1 MSLRTRM
8 AIITIIGIAIL
19 VTTIY
24 GLSQVLVRN
33 SFLKLEEAETDRNV
47 KRAVEVIRNE
57 ISNLSSKTY
66 DWANWDDTYQFVLD
80 GNQAFIDDNLS
91 DDAISALDINLM
103 AFIDLSGN
111 VVFSKVVESQTGQSI
126 KVPAY
131 FSGKMSPDEF
141 ILNHPEGS
149 DPVLGII
156 QLPEG
161 SIMFSSLPI
170 HTNSGEG
177 PSRGTMV
184 LGRFI
189 DSLFIE
195 KIGSSTHLSISLFN
209 YEDTQNPADVIAAEQ
224 AIKTPEQAW
233 IKALGANTV
242 AGYMQIND
250 IFGKPALILRIDTP
264 RDILKQGQLSL
275 QYLTIALIVVG
286 FIFGVSNLLMLDRLV
301 LARLVKLTQVANQV
315 ANGDSSIQ
323 IEVPKQKDEVGLL
336 IESFQ
341 KIVSYFRQIT
351 EGVNQ
356 LSLGDLSVSVNP
368 QSDSDR
374 LSLSFNNLVASMK
387 ELMGQVS
394 SEAEKLRKQ
403 SEQLALTAGDARQA
417 TSQINLAVKQVASD
431 IQGQSLLDENI
442 ASLTGQMAGSIRKIT
457 DGARQQSEH
466 VLLAS
471 DTSTHITDAIQ
482 QVVDSAK
489 SSSFKVEEAAHK
501 AKSGVTTVE
510 ETLQGMQTI
519 QSKVDISVEKV
530 KEMGQRSEKITL
542 IVEVIED
549 IASQTNLLALN
560 AAIEAARAGEHGKG
574 FAVVADEVRKLAE
587 RSSSATREIIELV
600 KGIQGSI
607 KESISSMD
615 EGADEVKAGVTRA
628 NQSGQ
633 VFTGILEAIEMVRR
647 QVNDISSSADKM
659 TSAASQMKL
668 AMGAVSKVVE
678 ENLESVIDINNYSV
692 NIKNAIEE
700 IDKAG
705 KANRDSVGHVSESVI
720 DINYQTEEVIS
731 SSKSILEMAH
741 ALKQAI
747 SRFKL

>member
-1 MSLRTRM
+1 M

-250 IFGKPALILRIDTP
+250 IFGKPALILLIDTP

-442 ASLTGQMAGSIRKIT
+442 ASLTGQMAGSIRK
-457 DGARQQSEH
+457 
-466 VLLAS
+466 L
-471 DTSTHITDAIQ
+471 
-482 QVVDSAK
+482 
-489 SSSFKVEEAAHK
+489 
-501 AKSGVTTVE
+501 
-510 ETLQGMQTI
+510 
-519 QSKVDISVEKV
+519 
-530 KEMGQRSEKITL
+530 
-542 IVEVIED
+542 
-549 IASQTNLLALN
+549 
-560 AAIEAARAGEHGKG
+560 
-574 FAVVADEVRKLAE
+574 
-587 RSSSATREIIELV
+587 
-600 KGIQGSI
+600 
-607 KESISSMD
+607 
-615 EGADEVKAGVTRA
+615 
-628 NQSGQ
+628 
-633 VFTGILEAIEMVRR
+633 
-647 QVNDISSSADKM
+647 
-659 TSAASQMKL
+659 
-668 AMGAVSKVVE
+668 
-678 ENLESVIDINNYSV
+678 
-692 NIKNAIEE
+692 
-700 IDKAG
+700 
-705 KANRDSVGHVSESVI
+705 
-720 DINYQTEEVIS
+720 QTEPGS
-731 SSKSILEMAH
+731 NQNTS
-741 ALKQAI
+741 
-747 SRFKL
+747 F